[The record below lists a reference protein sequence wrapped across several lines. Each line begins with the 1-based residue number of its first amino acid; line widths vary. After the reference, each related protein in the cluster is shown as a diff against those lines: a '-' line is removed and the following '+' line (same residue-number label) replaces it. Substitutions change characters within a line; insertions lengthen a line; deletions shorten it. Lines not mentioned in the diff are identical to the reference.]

1 MLPKTKSH
9 IFIDRVKLRSHMKI
23 ALIGAGAVGGYF
35 IWGMENSDRDDRKFT
50 VIAEGDRKKR
60 LAEKGIKVNGTV
72 YHPHVATPEEAG
84 AQDVIIF
91 SVKGGATVTAAK
103 MLPPLIGEKTVVLS
117 MLNGADSEE
126 IIADTIGSEHVL
138 HSIIMIASRRFDD
151 EIVFDTSYNTTVKY
165 GAADIPDA
173 QEKLAMVEDAV
184 SDTGLHF
191 VKSDDIM
198 LDIWTKYA
206 KNISNNLPQ
215 AVLGVPAALYTR
227 SDHGLFLAKKLWA
240 EVRVLARIRG
250 VELPEEVGIYE
261 CADSSRYSTL
271 QDLDAGRTTE
281 IESLCGYL
289 LKMASENDIPVPYI
303 EYTYHAIKALEEK
316 NAGVFEC

>member
-1 MLPKTKSH
+1 
-9 IFIDRVKLRSHMKI
+9 MKV

-35 IWGMENSDRDDRKFT
+35 VWGMENSPKDDRQFT
-50 VIAEGDRKKR
+50 VIADGSRRAR
-60 LAEKGIKVNGTV
+60 LIEKGIKVNGSV
-72 YHPHVATPEEAG
+72 YHPSVATPEEAG
-84 AQDVIIF
+84 VQDVIIF
-91 SVKGGATVTAAK
+91 AVKGNSTLTAAN
-103 MLPPLIGEKTVVLS
+103 MLPPLIGDDTVVLS

-126 IIADTIGSEHVL
+126 IIADVIGREHVL

-151 EIVFDTSYNTTVKY
+151 EIVFDSTYNTTVYY
-165 GAADIPDA
+165 GAVDIPDA
-173 QEKLAMVEDAV
+173 AKKLKMVEEAV
-184 SDTGLHF
+184 SGTELHF
-191 VKSDDIM
+191 VKSNDIM

-240 EVRVLARIRG
+240 EVRTLARIRG
-250 VELPEEVGIYE
+250 VDLPEEVGIYE

-271 QDLDAGRTTE
+271 QDLDAKRTTE

-289 LKMASENDIPVPYI
+289 LKMASENNISVPYI
-303 EYTYHAIKALEEK
+303 EYTYHAIKAIEEK
-316 NAGVFEC
+316 NAGLFDC